1 MNGKYLPGSAVL
13 FSVMLVCS
21 MVLVTLS
28 ASAFSVVHERMLE
41 EKALARLR
49 IEECLDVAEHMY
61 NTKNGEKLSF
71 FNGCSFLW
79 SEEAVA
85 VQYEDMERTF
95 PVEWVPS
102 FVVNASST
110 FSMDYGSRLL
120 GDVAA
125 EKFYFYGSSKLLSC
139 GRPCWTE
146 SLWQPAIDEGNMY
159 VSSTRRTIVFVGWRG
174 MKTTYEKDSFYY
186 AGEGTKTGAPGYE
199 YSNLMFQTGS
209 HCYYTSY
216 DHCVEGKG
224 IKITQ
229 FDDGMKQ
236 LLPSVV
242 LWKRIPEAKPVE
254 QFQKIYNCT
263 GSAIVVGDGKA
274 LTLQTSTLTLVYEQ
288 DLKVIS
294 GTQTATVPFLN
305 SLFQE
310 CNVEV
315 GSGYYGELLLGAKN
329 VAVKDSQINHL
340 NVQSEKYITVN
351 GSNLDNVT
359 LSGEEVE
366 LSSSQFSGQISAKVV
381 RAKGSSILRRALQ
394 NEGSP
399 PLLVRIIH

>member
-146 SLWQPAIDEGNMY
+146 SLWN
-159 VSSTRRTIVFVGWRG
+159 
-174 MKTTYEKDSFYY
+174 
-186 AGEGTKTGAPGYE
+186 
-199 YSNLMFQTGS
+199 
-209 HCYYTSY
+209 
-216 DHCVEGKG
+216 
-224 IKITQ
+224 
-229 FDDGMKQ
+229 Q
-236 LLPSVV
+236 LLM
-242 LWKRIPEAKPVE
+242 R
-254 QFQKIYNCT
+254 
-263 GSAIVVGDGKA
+263 
-274 LTLQTSTLTLVYEQ
+274 
-288 DLKVIS
+288 
-294 GTQTATVPFLN
+294 GTCMFPLRA
-305 SLFQE
+305 
-310 CNVEV
+310 
-315 GSGYYGELLLGAKN
+315 EL
-329 VAVKDSQINHL
+329 
-340 NVQSEKYITVN
+340 
-351 GSNLDNVT
+351 
-359 LSGEEVE
+359 
-366 LSSSQFSGQISAKVV
+366 
-381 RAKGSSILRRALQ
+381 
-394 NEGSP
+394 
-399 PLLVRIIH
+399 

>member
-146 SLWQPAIDEGNMY
+146 SLWKPAIDEGNMY

-199 YSNLMFQTGS
+199 YSNLMFQTSS

-216 DHCVEGKG
+216 DHCV
-224 IKITQ
+224 
-229 FDDGMKQ
+229 
-236 LLPSVV
+236 
-242 LWKRIPEAKPVE
+242 
-254 QFQKIYNCT
+254 
-263 GSAIVVGDGKA
+263 
-274 LTLQTSTLTLVYEQ
+274 
-288 DLKVIS
+288 
-294 GTQTATVPFLN
+294 
-305 SLFQE
+305 
-310 CNVEV
+310 
-315 GSGYYGELLLGAKN
+315 GE
-329 VAVKDSQINHL
+329 
-340 NVQSEKYITVN
+340 
-351 GSNLDNVT
+351 
-359 LSGEEVE
+359 
-366 LSSSQFSGQISAKVV
+366 
-381 RAKGSSILRRALQ
+381 RALKSR
-394 NEGSP
+394 NLMMG
-399 PLLVRIIH
+399 